1 MILAALILITS
12 AALLVFYLQTLC
24 ERIVRREFKH
34 PYYKLIA
41 NTNGLEFP
49 AVRAALEGNGQGVRY
64 ERLRLALGCDYR
76 ALTYLLHKVEAPAT
90 SRSSFEEHLLSLY
103 CHLLF
108 FAMTLRHFLRL
119 QVKPSALKLAITL
132 EYFANVVGHRIEVA
146 RASDLT
152 ISV

>member
-1 MILAALILITS
+1 MILAALVLVTS
-12 AALLVFYLQTLC
+12 AALFMFYFQALC

-49 AVRAALEGNGQGVRY
+49 AIRAVLEGNGHGVKY
-64 ERLRLALGCDYR
+64 EQVRLALVCDYK

-90 SRSSFEEHLLSLY
+90 SGSSFEEHLLSFY

-108 FAMTLRHFLRL
+108 FTMNLRHSLKL
-119 QVKPSALKLAITL
+119 QVKPAALKLAIIL

-146 RASDLT
+146 RAGSLT